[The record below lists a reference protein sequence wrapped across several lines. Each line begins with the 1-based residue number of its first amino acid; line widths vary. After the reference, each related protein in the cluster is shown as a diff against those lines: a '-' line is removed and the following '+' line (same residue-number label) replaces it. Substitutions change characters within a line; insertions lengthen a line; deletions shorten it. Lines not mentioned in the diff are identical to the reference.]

1 MDENKIAELKTKHGK
16 ILIVDLDDKVIA
28 FKKFSKAAL
37 QDLVKNVSKK
47 PEQALELSIN
57 AVKFV
62 CVHGAEHLDAL
73 AEDYPLAFAGSEDEP
88 GICEQLVSMSRG
100 AAKFRKV

>member
-1 MDENKIAELKTKHGK
+1 MNEAQINELKTKHGK
-16 ILIVDLDDKVIA
+16 VLVVDLDDKVLV
-28 FKKFSKAAL
+28 FKKFSKAQL

-62 CVHGAEHLDAL
+62 CVHGQEHLDVL
-73 AEDYPLAFAGSEDEP
+73 AEEYPLAFAGSEDEP
-88 GICEQLVSMSRG
+88 GICEQLVGMSRG

>member
-1 MDENKIAELKTKHGK
+1 MDESKIAELKSKHGK
-16 ILIVDLDDKVIA
+16 ILIVELDDKVLA
-28 FKKFSKAAL
+28 FKKFPKAQL

-47 PEQALELSIN
+47 PDMALELSIN
-57 AVKFV
+57 AVKFL
-62 CVHGAEHLDAL
+62 CVHGSEHVDAL
-73 AEDYPLAFAGSEDEP
+73 AEEYPLAFGGSEDEP